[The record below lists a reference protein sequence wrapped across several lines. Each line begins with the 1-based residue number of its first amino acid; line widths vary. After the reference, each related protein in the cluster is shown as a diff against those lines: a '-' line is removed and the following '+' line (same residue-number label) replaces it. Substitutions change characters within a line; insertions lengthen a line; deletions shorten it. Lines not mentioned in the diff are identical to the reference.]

1 MPPSKNKGK
10 GTTKPRKRTP
20 RTTAEKDKAATSSS
34 VDSLNAY
41 IREIAR
47 FKPLAVDEEKAL
59 GQRIQQGD
67 QEALKGLVEAN
78 LRFVVSYA
86 KRYRG
91 LGLSFLDLIHEGT
104 LGLIEAAKRFD
115 PDRNVKFISYA
126 VWWVRQAIF
135 HALSEQT
142 RVFRLPQKLSGQI
155 SKVGSARQRLTTE
168 LERPPTTEELA
179 QKTELSTTEVEELL
193 KVAGDDLSLSTA
205 VGEDGSMELGDTLEQ
220 DTIPSVELEMI
231 RSSFEEQIR
240 AMVAE
245 LDEKEAEV
253 IRMRFGLGGE
263 EPKTLQEIGE
273 ALGLSRE
280 RIRQIESRAK
290 EKLRRNQAVQGLRG
304 VLN

>member
-1 MPPSKNKGK
+1 MKK
-10 GTTKPRKRTP
+10 KPATAAKSVKRQPAEP
-20 RTTAEKDKAATSSS
+20 RPRAMSG
-34 VDSLNAY
+34 DSLNAY

-47 FKPLAVDEEKAL
+47 FKPLSGDEEKAL
-59 GQRIQQGD
+59 GRRIQGGGD
-67 QEALKGLVEAN
+67 QEALQKLVESN

-104 LGLIEAAKRFD
+104 LGLMEAAKRFD
-115 PDRNVKFISYA
+115 PERNVKFISYA

-155 SKVGSARQRLTTE
+155 SKVGTARSRLTAE

-179 QKTELSTTEVEELL
+179 ERTELTTGEVEELMR
-193 KVAGDDLSLSTA
+193 VAGDDLSLSTA
-205 VGEDGSMELGDTLEQ
+205 VGEDGSLELGDTLEQ
-220 DTIPSVELEMI
+220 ESVPSAELELI

-240 AMVAE
+240 ALVAE

-253 IRMRFGLGGE
+253 IRMRFGLDGE
-263 EPKTLQEIGE
+263 EPRTLQEIGE

-280 RIRQIESRAK
+280 RIRQIESKAK
-290 EKLRRNQAVQGLRG
+290 EKLRRSQRAQGLRG
-304 VLN
+304 ALN